1 MHQSISMQEITSYI
15 ILFLLGSVGGLL
27 AGLLGI
33 GGGVVYVLI
42 FSHYLKSY
50 HLNDSQIVQAII
62 ANSLFA
68 ILFAGLSGSY
78 KQWKNKNFYPL
89 EITYMGIAAT
99 IASIFFAYIISI
111 GSWYTKD
118 KFTWLFI
125 FLLVLIAIRLFTQRN
140 KISIES
146 EGDASKVKLFLTGLL
161 SGTVSAFS
169 GIGGG
174 VIIVPILTDLMK
186 LPIKKSTSISLGVI
200 SLMALLTSVYNVVLH
215 QFILHDTHQLIYFSL
230 ALPVAIG
237 SLFAAPYG
245 VQIANKL
252 SSKQIRI
259 IFIIF
264 LITVITKM
272 ILT

>member
-1 MHQSISMQEITSYI
+1 MQELSSYI
-15 ILFLLGSVGGLL
+15 ILLLLGSVGGLL

-50 HLNDSQIVQAII
+50 GLNDSQIVQAII

-68 ILFAGLSGSY
+68 ILFAGVSGSF
-78 KQWKNKNFYPL
+78 KQWRNKNFYPL
-89 EITYMGIAAT
+89 EISYMGIAAT
-99 IASIFFAYIISI
+99 VASIFFAYIISI
-111 GSWYTKD
+111 GTWYTKD
-118 KFTWLFI
+118 RFTWLFI
-125 FLLVLIAIRLFTQRN
+125 FLLIFIALRLFTQRN
-140 KISIES
+140 KLSTEV
-146 EGDASKVKLFLTGLL
+146 EGSVSKAKLFITGLI

-186 LPIKKSTSISLGVI
+186 MPIKKSTSISLGVI
-200 SLMALLTSVYNVVLH
+200 SLMALLTSVYNIIMH
-215 QFILHDTHQLIYFSL
+215 QYILHDTQQLIYFSL

-237 SLFAAPYG
+237 SLLAAPYG

-272 ILT
+272 ILS

>member
-1 MHQSISMQEITSYI
+1 MQDISSII
-15 ILFLLGSVGGLL
+15 ILMLLGSIGGIL

-50 HLNDSQIVQAII
+50 HLNESQIVQAII

-89 EITYMGIAAT
+89 EISYMGIAAT
-99 IASIFFAYIISI
+99 IASILFAYIISI
-111 GSWYTKD
+111 GTWYTKD
-118 KFTWLFI
+118 RFTWLFI
-125 FLLVLIAIRLFTQRN
+125 FLLIFIAFRLFTQRN
-140 KISIES
+140 KQIEEQDES
-146 EGDASKVKLFLTGLL
+146 VNNVKLFLTGLV

-174 VIIVPILTDLMK
+174 VVIVPMLTDLMK
-186 LPIKKSTSISLGVI
+186 MPIKKSTSISLGVI
-200 SLMALLTSVYNVVLH
+200 SLMALLTSVYNILIH
-215 QFILHDTHQLIYFSL
+215 EYILHDAKQLIYFSL
-230 ALPVAIG
+230 ALPVALG
-237 SLFAAPYG
+237 SLIAAPYG

-252 SSKQIRI
+252 SAKQIRI